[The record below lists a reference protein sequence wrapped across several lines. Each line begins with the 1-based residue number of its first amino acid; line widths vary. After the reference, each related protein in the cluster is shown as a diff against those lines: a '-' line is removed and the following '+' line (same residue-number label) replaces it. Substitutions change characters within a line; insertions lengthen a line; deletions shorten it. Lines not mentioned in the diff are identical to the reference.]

1 MRKPV
6 TKSKSTWK
14 TEQDSDVQKCLD
26 NGLEIKCNT
35 QGIALNAISMND

>member
-14 TEQDSDVQKCLD
+14 TEQDSDVEKCLD
-26 NGLEIKCNT
+26 YGLENRCNT
-35 QGIALNAISMND
+35 QGIALNVISMND